1 MWRRQLQ
8 PGTKDVTAKALGSR
22 GNVHDREGYA
32 MADVK
37 KGNAAKRVLS
47 LLGPGLFL
55 IGYNIGTGSVTTMA
69 SAGSR
74 WGMSLTWTVL
84 LSCVFTYIGL
94 LAFSRYTLV
103 TGDTILYAIR
113 RRFPWGRAISLFL
126 LTSITLAE
134 FAGIT
139 GLMAIIVDLVLE
151 WIRFATGQY
160 NGAIKLAVTLGLSAS
175 LFGVLWR
182 GSYAFLETLLSV
194 LVALMGLSFLATAV
208 LLVPSWRDIL
218 SGLVPQIPQEPSAA
232 LLVAGMAGTTFSSAI
247 LYCRSITLKH
257 KGWSIADSGRAQVD
271 TMVSVAAMFLLSI
284 AVTICAAGTL
294 FVAGQPIEAAV
305 DMVKTLEPLA
315 GKYAITLFVAGI
327 IGAGVSSLI
336 PTILIGPWLIADY
349 TNRPIDP
356 KSTSSRILVAIAVLI
371 VLGAPYFPPSIAKP
385 VFLMILTMALLA
397 VILPFSTIAITVLL
411 NQKKTM
417 KEHKSGVAMN
427 IACLSAVVFSFIM
440 SYFAVIGLWEYVRD
454 KAT

>member
-1 MWRRQLQ
+1 M
-8 PGTKDVTAKALGSR
+8 TADRR
-22 GNVHDREGYA
+22 GNPFGRLLA
-32 MADVK
+32 F
-37 KGNAAKRVLS
+37 
-47 LLGPGLFL
+47 LGPGLFL

-113 RRFPWGRAISLFL
+113 RRFPWGPAIGLFL
-126 LTSITLAE
+126 LVAVILAE

-139 GLMAIIVDLVLE
+139 GLMAIIVDLILE
-151 WIRFATGQY
+151 WIRFATGLY
-160 NGAIKLAVTLGLSAS
+160 NGAIKLAVTLVLSGM

-182 GSYAFLETLLSV
+182 GSYAFLETLLSL
-194 LVALMGLSFLATAV
+194 LVALMGFSFLATAV
-208 LLVPSWRDIL
+208 VLVPSWRAIL
-218 SGLVPQIPQEPSAA
+218 AGLVPQVPREPDAA

-257 KGWSIADSGRAQVD
+257 KGWSIADRRRTHVD
-271 TMVSVAAMFLLSI
+271 TLVSVTAMFVLSI
-284 AVTICAAGTL
+284 AVMICAAGTL
-294 FVAGQPIEAAV
+294 FVAGRPIEAAV

-315 GKYAITLFVAGI
+315 GRFAITLFVAGI

-356 KSTSSRILVAIAVLI
+356 KSTSSRILVVVAIVIAV
-371 VLGAPYFPPSIAKP
+371 GAPYFPPSIAKP

-411 NQKKTM
+411 NQKEYM
-417 KEHKSGVAMN
+417 KEHRSGPAMN
-427 IACLSAVVFSFIM
+427 AACFSAIGFSLVM
-440 SYFAVIGLWEYVRD
+440 SYYAIRGLWEYVQNMLP
-454 KAT
+454 A